1 MQGSTIGPGLS
12 IKVHLSL
19 TIFFTVLYGLVFFLI
34 ITQLLQILYYKHRR
48 LSYQTFFLFTC
59 LIWAGLRTTLFS
71 FYFEDFIQSN
81 TLSPLFEWLLFALP
95 IYLQYNMLSILVFY
109 FLLVVV
115 KVMSPS
121 KLVLLRKR
129 IVFGVVLSNIV
140 FLATNISCSVVYSYN
155 PYARYQQKITLLR
168 VSVDYCIFLFA
179 ALVLCYCIMKLTRQS
194 SARMLLEG
202 QGVSFCQAISVCI
215 IIALLYMSRAVFN
228 ILAIL
233 PVSSSIPDF
242 NYGWINV
249 SDQGEVGYDG
259 SVLHNT
265 SSYAFMSFGVVLIFW
280 ELLPT
285 FVTVWFFRVRK
296 PDGVAPPS
304 ATISESYHHA
314 KSYFF
319 DNPNRYDSDDDLSI
333 AYTPPRSGIPGS
345 LPDIPNFGSSSH
357 LVRNANDKVLARK
370 VIHSYGSVPA
380 YDNYTVSRENPSSPS
395 VHSPMNPMVDSKNF
409 PGSKLKNSV
418 KSFGNISQNA
428 SSLEHMRN
436 VVED

>member
-71 FYFEDFIQSN
+71 FYFEDFVQSN

-121 KLVLLRKR
+121 KLILLRKR
-129 IVFGVVLSNIV
+129 IVFGVVLSNII

-155 PYARYQQKITLLR
+155 PYAHYQQKITLLR

-202 QGVSFCQAISVCI
+202 
-215 IIALLYMSRAVFN
+215 
-228 ILAIL
+228 
-233 PVSSSIPDF
+233 
-242 NYGWINV
+242 
-249 SDQGEVGYDG
+249 QGEVGYDG

-319 DNPNRYDSDDDLSI
+319 DNPNRYDSDDELSI
-333 AYTPPRSGIPGS
+333 AYTPPRSGMPGS

-357 LVRNANDKVLARK
+357 LVRNANDKLLPRK
-370 VIHSYGSVPA
+370 GIHSYGSVPA
-380 YDNYTVSRENPSSPS
+380 YDNYTVSRENASSPS
-395 VHSPMNPMVDSKNF
+395 VHSPMNPTVDSKNF
-409 PGSKLKNSV
+409 HGSKLKNSV
-418 KSFGNISQNA
+418 KSFGNVSQNA
-428 SSLEHMRN
+428 SSLEHMGN
-436 VVED
+436 VIED